1 MSGVVILAPIVVTVA
16 WPMMAT
22 AATAVMVALGYTT
35 VNAFAEEETEVG
47 VDASIEIELT
57 NQQEV
62 GQSMGREERLV
73 FEKDGITV
81 IFSKDVRGRLKVCV
95 EGEAY
100 SKAELKAL
108 GEELAGKVIQQYAYQ
123 RIVSEV
129 QQKSGMSM
137 VEQSVDEDETIRIKL
152 RSWEE

>member
-1 MSGVVILAPIVVTVA
+1 MSGVVILAPIVITTA
-16 WPMMAT
+16 WPLMVT
-22 AATAVMVALGYTT
+22 AATAVMVALGYTA
-35 VNAFAEEETEVG
+35 VSAMAEEEVETEVESS
-47 VDASIEIELT
+47 VEIELT

-62 GQSMGREERLV
+62 GQVMGREERLV
-73 FEKDGITV
+73 FAKDGITV

-95 EGEAY
+95 EGDAY

-108 GEELAGKVIQQYAYQ
+108 GKELAGRVIQQYAYQ
-123 RIVSEV
+123 RIVSEI